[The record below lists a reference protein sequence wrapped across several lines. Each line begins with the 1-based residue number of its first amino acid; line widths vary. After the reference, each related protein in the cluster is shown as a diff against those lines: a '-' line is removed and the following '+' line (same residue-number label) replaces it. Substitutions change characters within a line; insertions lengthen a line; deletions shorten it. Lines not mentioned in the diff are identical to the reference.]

1 MTELGVLMDSCEAK
15 NQGAQYPVSEVVTSV
30 QWVAPLLA
38 YPGSPMS
45 AVLGSAAFPVLEE
58 GAEEEGV
65 SSFLEI
71 AVAGD
76 SDIRGAETWRISLS
90 GTQIGASASCGKTQ
104 AYPRP
109 LVNKGSGPF
118 HCPER
123 RSLHFTNGFAFN
135 CSGHQWR
142 SIAVFP
148 DESVFKLFI
157 TKRAC
162 FKI

>member
-45 AVLGSAAFPVLEE
+45 AVLGSAAFPVLAG

-104 AYPRP
+104 AYLLSCYYCHCSYR
-109 LVNKGSGPF
+109 GSSKRCNTTSF
-118 HCPER
+118 YM
-123 RSLHFTNGFAFN
+123 LFL
-135 CSGHQWR
+135 SGLAK
-142 SIAVFP
+142 S
-148 DESVFKLFI
+148 FKN
-157 TKRAC
+157 
-162 FKI
+162 